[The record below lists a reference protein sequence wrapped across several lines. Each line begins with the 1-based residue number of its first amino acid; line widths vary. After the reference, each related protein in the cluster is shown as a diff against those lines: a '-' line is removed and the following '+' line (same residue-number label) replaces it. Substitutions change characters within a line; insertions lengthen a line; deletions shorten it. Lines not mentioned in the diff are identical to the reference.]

1 MKELINQKE
10 ILENVK
16 EIFKRKNCGFHGITS
31 TDKKEFENLLMSVKE
46 NDTKNKTEF
55 PDFISENGFVEH
67 FHVTSGKST
76 RKGYDTTT
84 QESKMQKSHESF
96 MKNFSEKT
104 LETNNNDE
112 PCESQSETAFLREN
126 DSLENFH
133 KSFKRCWENHIEH
146 LHNYKGNKHL
156 SCFLVSSDDVFEIY
170 EIVQREEGMLFGDLE
185 NKEPIKFCLSY
196 DFELLDY
203 MYKYRDDIDY
213 VIYYN
218 KHRNYFELLKIKNI
232 PAIKQVL
239 SERIYEIRS
248 LVTMESLN
256 TYRICKTVNNK

>member
-16 EIFKRKNCGFHGITS
+16 EIFKRKNYGFHGITF

-104 LETNNNDE
+104 LETNNI
-112 PCESQSETAFLREN
+112 ETALWKKMI
-126 DSLENFH
+126 L
-133 KSFKRCWENHIEH
+133 
-146 LHNYKGNKHL
+146 
-156 SCFLVSSDDVFEIY
+156 
-170 EIVQREEGMLFGDLE
+170 
-185 NKEPIKFCLSY
+185 
-196 DFELLDY
+196 
-203 MYKYRDDIDY
+203 
-213 VIYYN
+213 
-218 KHRNYFELLKIKNI
+218 
-232 PAIKQVL
+232 
-239 SERIYEIRS
+239 
-248 LVTMESLN
+248 
-256 TYRICKTVNNK
+256 